1 MKGVDTMI
9 CPSCG
14 FEWSYEED
22 GFNVCSSCQF
32 KWKDEQNPNDDVK
45 VYKDAYG
52 NILEDGDTV
61 MVIKN
66 LKVKGSKEI
75 LKQGTKV
82 TNIKLVDSDHDI
94 DCKIPGFG
102 NMSLKSEFVKKILD

>member
-1 MKGVDTMI
+1 MI

-14 FEWSYEED
+14 FEWSYKED
-22 GFNVCSSCQF
+22 GYNVCSSCQF
-32 KWKDEQNPNDDVK
+32 KWKNDQEEGK

-66 LKVKGSKEI
+66 LKVKGSKDV

-82 TNIKLVDSDHDI
+82 TNIRLVDADHDI

-102 NMSLKSEFVKKILD
+102 QMSLKSEFVKKV

>member
-1 MKGVDTMI
+1 MENDQ
-9 CPSCG
+9 
-14 FEWSYEED
+14 EE
-22 GFNVCSSCQF
+22 G
-32 KWKDEQNPNDDVK
+32 K

-66 LKVKGSKEI
+66 LKVKGSKDV

-82 TNIKLVDSDHDI
+82 TNIRLVDADHDI

-102 NMSLKSEFVKKILD
+102 QMSLKSEFVKKV

>member
-1 MKGVDTMI
+1 MVTPNLV

-14 FEWSYEED
+14 FEYSYEED
-22 GFNVCSSCQF
+22 GFNVCASCQY
-32 KWKDEQNPNDDVK
+32 KWKEEDLRQSSEK

-52 NILEDGDTV
+52 NVLNDGDSV

-66 LKVKGSKEI
+66 LKVKGSSET

-94 DCKIPGFG
+94 DCRIPGFG
-102 NMSLKSEFVKKILD
+102 SMSLKSEFVKKIDN

>member
-1 MKGVDTMI
+1 MI

-14 FEWSYEED
+14 FEWNYEED
-22 GFNVCSSCQF
+22 GFNVCSSCQY
-32 KWKDEQNPNDDVK
+32 KWKDEEEKNNVERKIFQ
-45 VYKDAYG
+45 DAYG

-66 LKVKGSKEI
+66 LKVKGSKET

-94 DCKIPGFG
+94 DCRIPEFG
-102 NMSLKSEFVKKILD
+102 NMSLKSEFVKKI

>member
-1 MKGVDTMI
+1 MS

-14 FEWSYEED
+14 FEYSYEED
-22 GFNVCSSCQF
+22 GLNVCSSCQF
-32 KWKDEQNPNDDVK
+32 KWKEEPKATESK

-52 NILEDGDTV
+52 NVLEDGDTV

-66 LKVKGSKEI
+66 LKVKGSSDT

-94 DCKIPGFG
+94 DCRIPGFG
-102 NMSLKSEFVKKILD
+102 NMSLKSEFVKKI

>member
-1 MKGVDTMI
+1 MI

-32 KWKDEQNPNDDVK
+32 KWKEESKKNITEEK
-45 VYKDAYG
+45 VFKDAFG

-66 LKVKGSKEI
+66 LKVKGSSDT

-82 TNIKLVDSDHDI
+82 NNIKLVDSDHDI
-94 DCKIPGFG
+94 DCRIPGFG
-102 NMSLKSEFVKKILD
+102 SMSLKSEFVKKI

>member
-1 MKGVDTMI
+1 MI

-14 FEWSYEED
+14 FEWSYKED
-22 GFNVCSSCQF
+22 GYNVCSSCQF
-32 KWKDEQNPNDDVK
+32 KWKNDQEEGK

-52 NILEDGDTV
+52 NILKDGDTV

-66 LKVKGSKEI
+66 LKVKGSKDV

-82 TNIKLVDSDHDI
+82 TNIRLVDADHDI

-102 NMSLKSEFVKKILD
+102 QMSLKSEFVKKV

>member
-1 MKGVDTMI
+1 MI

-14 FEWSYEED
+14 FEWNYEED

-32 KWKDEQNPNDDVK
+32 RWKSESEVSK
-45 VYKDAYG
+45 VEEKEYRDAYG
-52 NILEDGDTV
+52 NVLQDGDSV

-66 LKVKGSKEI
+66 LKVKGSSEV

-82 TNIKLVDSDHDI
+82 NNIRLVDADHDI
-94 DCKIPGFG
+94 DCRIPGFG
-102 NMSLKSEFVKKILD
+102 NMSLKSEFVKKI

>member
-1 MKGVDTMI
+1 MV

-14 FEWSYEED
+14 FEYNYEEGD
-22 GFNVCSSCQF
+22 YLVCSSCQF
-32 KWKDEQNPNDDVK
+32 KWKQGDQKEPEK
-45 VYKDAYG
+45 VYRDAYG
-52 NILEDGDTV
+52 NILQDGDTV

-66 LKVKGSKEI
+66 LKVKGSSET

-82 TNIKLVDSDHDI
+82 TNIRLVDADHDI

-102 NMSLKSEFVKKILD
+102 NMSLKSEFVKKIDK

>member
-1 MKGVDTMI
+1 MKGVDMMI

-14 FEWSYEED
+14 FEWSYKED
-22 GFNVCSSCQF
+22 GYNVCSSCQF
-32 KWKDEQNPNDDVK
+32 KWKNDQEEGK

-66 LKVKGSKEI
+66 LKVKGSKDV

-82 TNIKLVDSDHDI
+82 TNIRLVDADHDI

-102 NMSLKSEFVKKILD
+102 QMSLKSEFVKKV

>member
-1 MKGVDTMI
+1 MI

-14 FEWSYEED
+14 FEYSYEDD

-32 KWKDEQNPNDDVK
+32 KWKDEDIKKDGEEK
-45 VYKDAYG
+45 VFKDAYG
-52 NILEDGDTV
+52 NILQDGDTV

-66 LKVKGSKEI
+66 LKVKGSSDT

-94 DCKIPGFG
+94 DCRIPGFG
-102 NMSLKSEFVKKILD
+102 NMSLKSEFVKKI

>member
-1 MKGVDTMI
+1 MMI

-14 FEWSYEED
+14 FEWSYKED
-22 GFNVCSSCQF
+22 GYNVCSSCQF
-32 KWKDEQNPNDDVK
+32 KWKNDQEEGK

-66 LKVKGSKEI
+66 LKVKGSKDV

-82 TNIKLVDSDHDI
+82 TNIRLVDADHDI

-102 NMSLKSEFVKKILD
+102 QMSLKSEFVKKV

>member
-1 MKGVDTMI
+1 MS

-14 FEWSYEED
+14 FEYSYEED
-22 GFNVCSSCQF
+22 GLNVCSSCQF
-32 KWKDEQNPNDDVK
+32 KWKEEPKTPEAK

-52 NILEDGDTV
+52 NVLEDGDTV

-66 LKVKGSKEI
+66 LKVKGSSDT

-82 TNIKLVDSDHDI
+82 SNIKLVDSDHDI
-94 DCKIPGFG
+94 DCRIPGFG
-102 NMSLKSEFVKKILD
+102 NMSLKSEFVKKI

>member
-1 MKGVDTMI
+1 MN

-14 FEWSYEED
+14 FEYTYEDD
-22 GFNVCSSCQF
+22 GYLVCSSCQF
-32 KWKDEQNPNDDVK
+32 KWKAEDYSNEK

-52 NILEDGDTV
+52 NILQDGDDV

-66 LKVKGSKEI
+66 LKVKGSSET

-102 NMSLKSEFVKKILD
+102 NMSLKSEFVKKI